1 MIRYGEPIGPPAV
14 TAHHREGDSAMP
26 RPRVTSEIIHYA
38 NGDVGARVDVA
49 PRGRRKRQQQTVRAS
64 NLTELGREVDRIRA
78 GRNAD
83 ELVARG
89 RHTVADIVASFTAV
103 KARDFDPTST
113 LALAN
118 EFRPLLSR
126 LGDELARQV
135 ERDDIEALVTWCLAE
150 GAAVKHDAAWER
162 RAALANAALRAG
174 PGGAK
179 VAALAAGL
187 DEPARAYQDL
197 RALEQLGLVR
207 RLPGKG
213 WWAAATGQPVTAAG
227 LAPAAGRLAPV
238 TVANMLLSW
247 HNAFARA
254 VVDRKIAW
262 NPCEGVHVK
271 VPKTPPRCWDR
282 DQLAAFAEA
291 ITGHRHEAILWLF
304 LLGLRRGEGAGLMWD
319 DFGPAAP
326 PGTVTI
332 SRELVRDRSAPAGW
346 RVKPPK
352 SELSHRPL
360 PLPGRVAALLAARRK
375 AEAAERLAAGP
386 AWAGTGFVG
395 TDEIGRPYYPEWWSI
410 EFAAIAR
417 AAGLPKLKLHGTRH
431 TAATLMA
438 VEGVSVEVA
447 AAWLGH
453 TPRVH
458 EQTYRHGRP
467 ADLAPAADVMTRIL
481 GG

>member
-1 MIRYGEPIGPPAV
+1 
-14 TAHHREGDSAMP
+14 MP
-26 RPRVTSEIIHYA
+26 RPRIPSEIIHYA
-38 NGDVGARVDVA
+38 NGDVGTRIDVA
-49 PRGRRKRQQQTVRAS
+49 GRGRRKRQQQTVRAS
-64 NLTELGREVDRIRA
+64 NLTKLGLEVDRIRH

-89 RHTVADIVASFTAV
+89 RHTVADIVASYTAV

-118 EFRPLLSR
+118 EFRPLLAR

-135 ERDDIEALVTWCLAE
+135 ERDHIEALVTWCLAE
-150 GAAVKHDAAWER
+150 GAAGKHDAAWER

-197 RALEQLGLVR
+197 RALEELGLVR

-213 WWAAATGQPVTAAG
+213 WWAAATGQPVSVADV
-227 LAPAAGRLAPV
+227 APQAGRLAPV

-254 VVDRKIAW
+254 VEDRKIAF
-262 NPCEGVHVK
+262 NPCAGVHVK
-271 VPKTPPRCWDR
+271 VPRTPPRCWDAGE
-282 DQLAAFAEA
+282 LAAFTEA
-291 ITGHRHEAILWLF
+291 IGGHRHEAVLWLL
-304 LLGLRRGEGAGLMWD
+304 LLGLRRGDGAGLMWGD
-319 DFGPAAP
+319 LDPG
-326 PGTVTI
+326 GTVTI

-352 SELSHRPL
+352 SERSHRPL
-360 PLPGRVAALLAARRK
+360 PLPPKVAALLAARRR

-410 EFAAIAR
+410 EFARVAR
-417 AAGLPKLKLHGTRH
+417 RAGLPKLKLHGTRH

-458 EQTYRHGRP
+458 EETYRHGSP
-467 ADLAPAADVMTRIL
+467 ADLTAAREAMTRIL